1 MQELVKYSSEKK
13 IQEYKGVQNVNEN
26 RGGGMIGG
34 KEIKNFLSRCL
45 KANQLVYVDTID
57 TYLYK

>member
-26 RGGGMIGG
+26 RGEIGG
-34 KEIKNFLSRCL
+34 NEIKNFLSRCL